1 MDTSPEL
8 RLVMLGAS
16 PETRSSA
23 AAVVDAYRTHGL
35 LKRWPIDYIATHGDV
50 GALGNLLLALKALR
64 RFAELLWRHR
74 RVVLHVHSSF
84 GAGFW
89 REALFMAAAIAAR
102 CPVILQ
108 LHGSGFERFYD
119 DAGAPARAL
128 VRFILK
134 RAACVIAPSEALRAW
149 LRSQERNAHVVCV
162 PNPVPAAKV
171 SRQEPGQNLVLFLG
185 RLEARKGIFDLLDA
199 VAGVRTQHA
208 AQLADLRV
216 VCAGEGDRAAVA
228 GYAGRLGIADAVK
241 FTGWVGPSGKRALL
255 ESAAL
260 LALPSY
266 DEALPMSVLEAMS
279 AGVPV
284 VVSPLGALPEVV
296 VDGVTGYLVAPG
308 DTAGLKRTLGRLLL
322 DRKLG
327 ARIGAAARESV
338 RLRFAPERVIPQLE
352 DIYEA
357 AGLRSSVQKDEVI
370 RNIDLKEAA

>member
-1 MDTSPEL
+1 MDTSPDL

-50 GALGNLLLALKALR
+50 GVAGNVVLALKALR
-64 RFAELLWRHR
+64 RFGELLWRHR

-89 REALFMAAAIAAR
+89 RDALFMAVAIAAR

-119 DAGAPARAL
+119 AASAPARSL
-128 VRFILK
+128 VRLLLK
-134 RAACVIAPSEALRAW
+134 RAACVVAPSEALRGW
-149 LRSQERNAHVVCV
+149 LRGVERDAHVVCV
-162 PNPVPAAKV
+162 PNPVPVANV
-171 SRQEPGQNLVLFLG
+171 SRQEPGQNMVLFLG

-199 VAGVRTQHA
+199 VAGLRTQFP
-208 AQLADLRV
+208 DLRL
-216 VCAGEGDRAAVA
+216 VCAGEGDRATVA
-228 GYAGRLGIADAVK
+228 RYAERLGIADAVK

-266 DEALPMSVLEAMS
+266 EEALPMSVLEAMA

-296 VDGVTGYLVAPG
+296 VDGVTGHLVAPG

-338 RLRFAPERVIPQLE
+338 RLRFAPERAIPQLE

-370 RNIDLKEAA
+370 RNVDLKEAA